1 VIQPS
6 ACALQHADFNR
17 NRTTWAGLE
26 NYILKNSDVED
37 LKVSVFNGPVFDESD
52 PPYRG
57 VNLPREFWKVVVM
70 VKKDRTLSATAYL
83 LSQEALIQG
92 IEEEFAFGE
101 YKTFQVPISRIEAL
115 TGLSFHNLSDYDPLA
130 GDESA
135 ALESTELHEV
145 ESFEDLKL

>member
-1 VIQPS
+1 
-6 ACALQHADFNR
+6 
-17 NRTTWAGLE
+17 
-26 NYILKNSDVED
+26 
-37 LKVSVFNGPVFDESD
+37 
-52 PPYRG
+52 
-57 VNLPREFWKVVVM
+57 M

-101 YKTFQVPISRIEAL
+101 YKTFQVPIRRIEAL